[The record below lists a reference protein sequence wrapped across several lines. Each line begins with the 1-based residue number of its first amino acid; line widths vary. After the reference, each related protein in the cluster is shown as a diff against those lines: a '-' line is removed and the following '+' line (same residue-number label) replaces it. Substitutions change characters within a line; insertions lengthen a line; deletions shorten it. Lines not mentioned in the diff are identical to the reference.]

1 MNNKPIHIIGGGLAG
16 VEAAWQISKRNI
28 PVILHE
34 MRPKVMSEAHKTDS
48 LAELVC
54 SNSFRSDDDKN
65 NAVGLLHTEMRNLD
79 SLVMKCGDLNRV
91 PAGSS
96 MAVDREGFS
105 KSIENAISTNQMI
118 TIKREEISEIPSDW
132 IKTIISTGPLTS
144 KNLSSFIQKLT
155 GEKYLDFFDA
165 IAPIIY
171 TESIDFDIAWYQ
183 SRYDKSNFDG
193 DGKDY
198 INCPMDESEYN
209 QLVDELLSSDKN
221 NFKEWEKNTPYFESC
236 LPIEEIA
243 KRGRQTLRWGPLKP
257 IGLTNPNKPNEKPW
271 AVVQLRQDNKI
282 GSLYNMVGFQTKIK
296 YKSQIDIIKRIPGLR
311 NAEFARLGGI
321 HRNTFIKSP
330 NLLDKFLRLKNR
342 TNISFSGQITG
353 VEGYVESSAIGI
365 LSGIFSAYD
374 YLEKTIKLPPE
385 NSALGSILKYITNDA
400 DCKNFQPMNVNFG
413 LFPKIE
419 HKIKKIERKSF
430 YTNRAKIDFAIWLND
445 LK

>member
-1 MNNKPIHIIGGGLAG
+1 
-16 VEAAWQISKRNI
+16 
-28 PVILHE
+28 
-34 MRPKVMSEAHKTDS
+34 
-48 LAELVC
+48 
-54 SNSFRSDDDKN
+54 
-65 NAVGLLHTEMRNLD
+65 
-79 SLVMKCGDLNRV
+79 
-91 PAGSS
+91 
-96 MAVDREGFS
+96 
-105 KSIENAISTNQMI
+105 
-118 TIKREEISEIPSDW
+118 
-132 IKTIISTGPLTS
+132 
-144 KNLSSFIQKLT
+144 
-155 GEKYLDFFDA
+155 
-165 IAPIIY
+165 
-171 TESIDFDIAWYQ
+171 
-183 SRYDKSNFDG
+183 
-193 DGKDY
+193 
-198 INCPMDESEYN
+198 
-209 QLVDELLSSDKN
+209 
-221 NFKEWEKNTPYFESC
+221 
-236 LPIEEIA
+236 
-243 KRGRQTLRWGPLKP
+243 
-257 IGLTNPNKPNEKPW
+257 
-271 AVVQLRQDNKI
+271 
-282 GSLYNMVGFQTKIK
+282 MVGFQTKIK